1 MQSERRY
8 NMIKK
13 IAGIMLAWCLMLGLA
28 ACGSSTE
35 TGQNASVNENPA
47 ASEMTESSVSE
58 TEAQADIEA
67 ENSSETAESADST
80 SQILVVY
87 FSATGTTEGVAETL
101 ATSISADLYEINPVD
116 EYTEDDL
123 NYNDNNSRSTTE
135 QNDASARPEI
145 SGTVENWDAYDTV
158 FIGYPIWWSEEP
170 RIMDTFVESYDFTDK
185 TAIPFCT
192 SGGSGIGRSGSNL
205 EELANGGTW
214 LEGERLQ
221 SSTSDADIAEWIN
234 DLGISIQ

>member
-1 MQSERRY
+1 
-8 NMIKK
+8 MIKK
-13 IAGIMLAWCLMLGLA
+13 MAGIVLAGCLILGLA
-28 ACGSSTE
+28 ACGSSAESVQSTSATE
-35 TGQNASVNENPA
+35 SVA
-47 ASEMTESSVSE
+47 ASETTESSIPE
-58 TEAQADIEA
+58 TEVQIDTETEEYA
-67 ENSSETAESADST
+67 ETTESADSA
-80 SQILVVY
+80 SQVLVAY

-101 ATSISADLYEINPVD
+101 AATISADLFEIIPVD

-135 QNDASARPEI
+135 QNDASVRPEI
-145 SGTVENWDAYDTV
+145 SGTVENWEEYDVV

-170 RIMDTFVESYDFTDK
+170 RIMDTFVESYDFTNK
-185 TAIPFCT
+185 TVIPFCT

-214 LEGERLQ
+214 LDGERLQ
-221 SSTSDADIAEWIN
+221 SSVSDADITEWIN